1 MRYVIIFTFLAAFY
15 PNVFSQT
22 IDSSNLK
29 PKNSLTKGSWSVQ
42 FQVGWNLQIQAFEG
56 LAISL
61 KRHFSKKTA
70 VRFGLGLGFRGTDD
84 DVDVNA
90 GGPYYGDTNIVQTT
104 LNQRY
109 YSVVITGSYLIYPN
123 PDANINLYFGFGPR
137 GRYSYRKDEYSY
149 YNDGEIRSYVDK
161 GWSAGINGVFGCE
174 WFPVHYLSFF
184 AEYSAYAQYIQN
196 DGSQTQYDINRK
208 VLQTYNDNSKGFEFV
223 GNSAKLGLSLYF

>member
-1 MRYVIIFTFLAAFY
+1 MKYLIIFTFLAAFY
-15 PNVFSQT
+15 PNVFSQAVDPPN
-22 IDSSNLK
+22 IK

-61 KRHFSKKTA
+61 KRHLSKKTA
-70 VRFGLGLGFRGTDD
+70 VRFGVGLGFRGTND
-84 DVDVNA
+84 DVGIDV
-90 GGPYYGDTNIVQTT
+90 GGPYYGDTNVVETT

-109 YSVVITGSYLIYPN
+109 YNVVITGNYLIYPK
-123 PDANINLYFGFGPR
+123 PDANINLYFGLGPR
-137 GRYSYRKDEYSY
+137 VKYTYRKDEYSY
-149 YNDGEIRSYVDK
+149 DVGEIRSNVDK

-196 DGSQTQYDINRK
+196 EGTLTVYDTNRK
-208 VLQTYNDNSKGFEFV
+208 VLHTYNENSKGFEFV
-223 GNSAKLGLSLYF
+223 GNTAKLGLSLYF